1 MQKLS
6 TTHKKAGDKKSYVRK
21 LFKYFIEGE
30 KNVASTYMRTQFCTT
45 LQGFSSKHITR
56 IQDDRDKFNFIKCER
71 IRHKEVI
78 NFPEIIFSILCYT
91 PFSGGNCCRK
101 IKVVFLTP
109 FKEAQMELDEVW
121 CFPNWPAMMEARMSS
136 FLPTPPSRSSTI
148 SQIISVASSSDK
160 SFTADI

>member
-6 TTHKKAGDKKSYVRK
+6 NTQKKGWGQKSHKFRMTEIYFK
-21 LFKYFIEGE
+21 LNF
-30 KNVASTYMRTQFCTT
+30 T
-45 LQGFSSKHITR
+45 
-56 IQDDRDKFNFIKCER
+56 KFKCER
-71 IRHKEVI
+71 IRHKKVI
-78 NFPEIIFSILCYT
+78 NFPEIIFFILCCT
-91 PFSGGNCCRK
+91 PFSRGNCCRK